1 MATLCGAEGI
11 VHVCLS
17 RMVDFLLQLIIELIY
32 VSKEVR
38 REGSGNVVLHVLL
51 DFGRALVV

>member
-1 MATLCGAEGI
+1 
-11 VHVCLS
+11 
-17 RMVDFLLQLIIELIY
+17 MVDFLLQLIIELIY